1 MSRHFIVGTFL
12 LCQTATIAVAA
23 EKHTSPKTADVWE
36 QVRAGMK
43 MSWSTPVNS
52 HDAISEKT
60 EVVEAEIPEEKPKS
74 NYLIEPHKAIAP
86 TNNYTEL
93 GMRIRFGSDNPPE
106 PKLAEVKKQELP
118 ASEIP
123 KKDDSTIS
131 LNPRIQKHI
140 DFFSQK
146 PDYLRRVTER
156 ARPYLVGIVE
166 ELNKKQLPLELALL
180 PIVESAYQP
189 TAQSPKGAAGLWQ
202 FMPATGNDY
211 GLKQNEENDE
221 RLDIQASTRAAIH
234 FLTDLKT
241 HYKGDWLL
249 ALAAYNCGQGAVDNA
264 ISKNVASKLKTDYW
278 SLNLPKETQD
288 YVPRLLALTHI
299 FANPARYGLKFA
311 PIKNEPYLIKAKLG
325 ENQG

>member
-52 HDAISEKT
+52 HDAIPEKT

-93 GMRIRFGSDNPPE
+93 GMRIRFGSDKPPE

-123 KKDDSTIS
+123 KKDD
-131 LNPRIQKHI
+131 
-140 DFFSQK
+140 
-146 PDYLRRVTER
+146 
-156 ARPYLVGIVE
+156 
-166 ELNKKQLPLELALL
+166 
-180 PIVESAYQP
+180 
-189 TAQSPKGAAGLWQ
+189 
-202 FMPATGNDY
+202 
-211 GLKQNEENDE
+211 
-221 RLDIQASTRAAIH
+221 
-234 FLTDLKT
+234 
-241 HYKGDWLL
+241 
-249 ALAAYNCGQGAVDNA
+249 
-264 ISKNVASKLKTDYW
+264 
-278 SLNLPKETQD
+278 
-288 YVPRLLALTHI
+288 
-299 FANPARYGLKFA
+299 
-311 PIKNEPYLIKAKLG
+311 
-325 ENQG
+325 